1 MQQHRCG
8 ESVSVGLAGHRHSVK
23 AAWRACDPP
32 ILVALPGKS
41 KNTRNLYSHT
51 ALSRIKFSLQYY
63 CRVMP
68 TQARS
73 NRTSAYRGKAPTN
86 PWLFTKKTVWMQRA
100 TDAIRAG
107 AKWSIQG
114 STALDKVPFLVAKF
128 SDRYPTNLTSRA
140 DRAARQ
146 RWETVQ
152 RWIGYLDETSGLVHW
167 ALFVWP
173 GKDFD
178 PSSDA
183 WRDPIKD
190 RFRHTGYEVVRITKQ
205 GAKAP
210 VLTWRYQKDQFERLH
225 DEIVQIIR
233 LRQDARLVQMIHT
246 LHRSP
251 GFAGVRTQVKK
262 LWDIT
267 RAEWKR
273 TRAKAEEMP
282 EIPKNIGYVRR
293 LPDVGAMWSELMQTH
308 SKGRIDGNQP
318 AQTRSRKTRR
328 DSLLVLPSV
337 GSAPEKP

>member
-1 MQQHRCG
+1 M
-8 ESVSVGLAGHRHSVK
+8 
-23 AAWRACDPP
+23 

-51 ALSRIKFSLQYY
+51 ALSSIKTPLQYY
-63 CRVMP
+63 CRAMP
-68 TQARS
+68 TSVRS

-107 AKWSIQG
+107 AKWHIQG
-114 STALDKVPFLVAKF
+114 STALEKVPFLVAKF
-128 SDRYPTNLTSRA
+128 SARYPTNLTSRA
-140 DRAARQ
+140 DRLARN
-146 RWETVQ
+146 RGDTVQ
-152 RWIGYLDETSGLVHW
+152 RWIGYLDDSGVVHW

-173 GKDFD
+173 GKDFS
-178 PSSDA
+178 PQSDA

-262 LWDIT
+262 LWDII

-273 TRAKAEEMP
+273 TRAEAEVMP

-308 SKGRIDGNQP
+308 AKKGANNGNQP
-318 AQTRSRKTRR
+318 AQTRSRKTRNH
-328 DSLLVLPSV
+328 SLLVQPGA